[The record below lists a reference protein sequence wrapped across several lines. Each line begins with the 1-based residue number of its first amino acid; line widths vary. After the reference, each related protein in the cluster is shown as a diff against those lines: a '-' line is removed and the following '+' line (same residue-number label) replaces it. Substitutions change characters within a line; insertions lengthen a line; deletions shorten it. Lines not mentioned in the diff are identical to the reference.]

1 MPADVMFGKLRVGR
15 WHDFWWR
22 RVLQFYTALA
32 TAGSASIR
40 NHVFRDSLA
49 LAAAGCSYNWA
60 AQVSQCL
67 QQHAIHV
74 PIANGAPLPV
84 GASQLQ
90 QAAAQQRQAHMQSLS
105 LDPRSAPSAS
115 AKLCTYHRWFSRPE
129 GKASATYWDVPMSNS
144 KLHRVLRF
152 RMGAHHLPIQMGRH
166 LRLPRG
172 MRVCHMCHSGAICDE
187 RHVLMECSALLDLR
201 VAFAPLIAEASGI
214 MARLVWADDQPLVSK
229 YIIACLNRAESH

>member
-1 MPADVMFGKLRVGR
+1 MSILTVDIMIFCIGTHHLPIEVGR
-15 WHDFWWR
+15 HLQLSWIM
-22 RVLQFYTALA
+22 RVC
-32 TAGSASIR
+32 R
-40 NHVFRDSLA
+40 V
-49 LAAAGCSYNWA
+49 C
-60 AQVSQCL
+60 CL
-67 QQHAIHV
+67 
-74 PIANGAPLPV
+74 GAMPYMFPLPMGPHFRP

-201 VAFAPLIAEASGI
+201 VTFAPLIAEASGI